1 MARVGLF
8 IVERRE
14 VFDLIGKW
22 WWRAAAALMMVMCLS
37 IPTILALLHTYFF
50 MPRVGNCAFIGDIVL
65 QFPLFKRCCTSTSAI

>member
-22 WWRAAAALMMVMCLS
+22 WWRAAAALMMVMCCDVSLDS

-50 MPRVGNCAFIGDIVL
+50 MPRVGICAFIGDIVL
-65 QFPLFKRCCTSTSAI
+65 QYQQF

>member
-1 MARVGLF
+1 M
-8 IVERRE
+8 VEGGGGAHDGD
-14 VFDLIGKW
+14 VSLD
-22 WWRAAAALMMVMCLS
+22 S

>member
-14 VFDLIGKW
+14 VFDLIGEW
-22 WWRAAAALMMVMCLS
+22 RWRAAGGGGGAHDGDVSLDS

-50 MPRVGNCAFIGDIVL
+50 MPRVGNCAFIGDILL
-65 QFPLFKRCCTSTSAI
+65 QYHQF